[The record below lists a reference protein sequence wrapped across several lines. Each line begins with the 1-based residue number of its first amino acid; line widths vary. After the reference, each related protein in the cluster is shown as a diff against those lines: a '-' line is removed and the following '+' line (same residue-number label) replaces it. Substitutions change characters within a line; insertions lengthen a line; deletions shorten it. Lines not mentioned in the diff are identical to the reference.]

1 MSGMLDRCTCT
12 PNARVFV
19 AEGQVYCTRCLSARS
34 LLPLNLQVSELG
46 VLGLFYR
53 PEEPLRWT
61 LPRAFPTVECSPAG
75 ACWLSAIF
83 PIARMTSG
91 NLNFQQR
98 MVRVA
103 AEIYRAGQL
112 TPAVLKAL
120 QVYERGCRWYPIVGP
135 VPGVAVFANSL
146 HVSDKPFPGATHVLT
161 NLPLPQRPKPEDFC
175 PFECAMATVYDI
187 GQDAVMYVAE
197 RKVSWAPRGGD
208 EVKFEA
214 VPEELKL
221 IANRLRT
228 SFPPHHPV
236 DVSKFAF
243 TAPGCGVSMRADCLH
258 GCLPAGTVP
267 EGNCWWS
274 LFDLLP
280 VNDQDK
286 EIRHANQFGYQT
298 KHGVAGK
305 YLQRRLQINGLRA
318 VTDPNGPIVVQYF
331 SVKESWIRH
340 LKLVGEP
347 SYPGFEDLLRIRV
360 EPNTTPLAGEEEKI
374 FRFGCHKWYGAGKRA
389 RKARSCATATVV
401 GRTSSVHET
410 RQAKERKA
418 AGANKAENLEYYSPP
433 AEGNCGWHCISAIV
447 NRMVN
452 SKFETT
458 LPERVRPPD
467 DWATDEDLVN
477 AIQILRLPAALDRN
491 GACVGAKYVLKL
503 EGEHWTVTVTP
514 GISSSLLPLECV
526 QGCCEHKGGPG
537 SPDAAE
543 ISGFD
548 PACLS
553 WLAEVMHL
561 PSCAIPA
568 ALAELSGYISRSA
581 PPVDTVW
588 TVSQFLAS
596 YSGGKHPDQLC
607 LGKIIDLCQILE
619 SCCCSQNKT
628 NRATPEEVAAK
639 IDLYLCGAASLE
651 ECLVR
656 LERAHPPSAMDT
668 SFDWNVVFPGVEAI
682 TQATEPSQV
691 NQCHAL
697 VPAATQ
703 EHSDNKSVP
712 LTAFSLS
719 NCYYPAQGEEVR
731 HRERLNA
738 VLSKLEGAI
747 REEYGLTPAEP
758 GLRPALPHGLDE
770 LKDRMEEDL
779 LKLVDAQATSEM
791 MAWAAE
797 QVDLKVWVKNYPRW
811 TLPPSPSRTQPRK
824 AKSAKNLPVSRP
836 IPAPRRRVRSGCD
849 SLIPLGDSVSDHRG
863 DLVVGPPFDLTTPP
877 DPASPSSELALVSAP
892 RRTSGSATP
901 LNEPVPV
908 PAPRMTVSRPATP
921 LNEPIPVPTPRRISR
936 QAEEKTLTAVTL
948 TCQDESLDL
957 SASSQT
963 EFEASPSIPL
973 RNRCVLGVG
982 GLEAEET
989 LSDILDTP
997 DGIKSA
1003 PASSS
1008 SSLSSVRITRPKCSA
1023 QAIID
1028 SGGPCS
1034 GHLQKIKGMYL
1045 KIMREAC
1052 DETKLDDP
1060 VTREWL
1066 SRMWD
1071 RVDMLTWRN
1080 TSVYQASNTLTDRL
1094 EFLPKMINETPPP
1107 YPCGFVMTPHTPAP
1121 SIGAESDLTIGS
1133 VATADVPYILGE
1145 IKDVGET
1152 TDQGPFVLLEDE
1164 LANNQSTEDTRA
1176 LPQRFDESTA
1186 ALSLGKD
1193 GTALVLDPGVE
1204 KVDSCEAG
1212 STKENERPLV
1222 SNGGV
1227 GTSAPAFTSLPPSD
1241 GTRASGG
1248 GLLQKARKKAE
1259 RFLDRLSRQVFGLVS
1274 HLPVFFSRLFKSG
1287 GSYSPG
1293 DWGFAA
1299 FTLLC
1304 LFLCYSFPTFGIAP
1318 LLGVFSGSPRRV
1330 RMGVFGCWLAFAIG
1344 LFKPVSDPVGAACEF
1359 DSPECR
1365 NVLHSFELLK
1375 PWDPVRSLVVGPV
1388 GLSLAI
1394 LGRLL
1399 GGARCIWQF
1408 LLRLGI
1414 AADCVLAGAYVLSQG
1429 RCKKCWGSCIRTAPS
1444 EVAFNVFPFT
1454 RATRGSLIDLC
1465 NRFCA
1470 PKGMDPI
1477 FLATGWRGCWT
1488 GQSPIEQ
1495 PSDKPIAFAQLDEK
1509 KITARTVVAQPYDPN
1524 QAVKCLRVLQ
1534 AGGAMV
1540 AEAVPRV
1547 VKVSAVPFRAPFFPT
1562 GVKVDPDCRVVVDSD
1577 TFTTAL
1583 RSGYSTASLVLGVGD
1598 FARLNGLK
1606 IGQISKPSGG
1616 GPHLMAA
1623 LHVAFSIVLHMLTGI
1638 YVTAVGTCGTGTN
1651 DPWCA
1656 NPFAVPGYGP
1666 GTLCTS
1672 RLCISQ
1678 HGLTLPLTSLVAGFG
1693 AQEIALVVLIFVSI
1707 GGLAHRLSCK
1717 ADVLCVLLAIA
1728 SYVWIPLTWLTCTF
1742 PFWLRHV
1749 SLHPLTILWLV
1760 FFLISVNMPSGIL
1773 ALVLLVSLW
1782 LLGRYTNVAGLVT
1795 PYDIHHYTN
1804 GPRGVAALATA
1815 PDGTYLAAVRRAA
1828 LTGRTMLFTPSQLG
1842 SLLEGAF
1849 RTQKPSLN
1857 TVNVVGS
1864 SMGSGGVFTI
1874 DGKIKCVTAAHVL
1887 TGNSARVSGV
1897 GFNQM
1902 LDFDVNGDFAIAD
1915 CPNWQ
1920 GVAPKTRFCEDGW
1933 TGRAYWL
1940 TSSGVE
1946 PGVIGRGFAFCFT
1959 ACGDSGSPVITEAG
1973 ELVGVH
1979 TGSNKQGGGIVTRP
1993 SGQFCNVTPTKLSE
2007 LSEFF
2012 AGPKVP
2018 LGDIKVGNHIIKDTN
2033 EVPSDLCALLAAKPE
2048 LEGGLS
2054 TVQLL
2059 CVFFLLWRMMGHAW
2073 TPLVAVGFF
2082 ILNEVLPAVLVR
2094 SVFSF
2099 GMFGLSWFTPWS
2111 AQVLMIRLLTAA
2123 LNRNRLSLAFYS
2135 LGAVTGFVADLATTR
2150 GHLLQT
2156 VMNLSTYAFLPRVM
2170 VVTSPVPVIAC
2181 GVVHLLA
2188 IILYLFKHRGLH
2200 TILVGD
2206 GVFSS
2211 AFFLRYFAEGKLR
2224 EGVSQSCGM
2233 NHESLTGALAMRLD
2247 DEDLNFLTKLTDFK
2261 CFVSASNMRNAAGQ
2275 FIEAAYAKA
2284 LRVELA
2290 QLVQVDK
2297 VRGVLAKLEAFAD
2310 TVAPQLSPGDIV
2322 VALGHTPVGSIFDLK
2337 VGNTKHTLQAIE
2349 TRVLAG
2355 SKMTVARVVDPTP
2368 TPPPAPVPLP
2378 LPSKILENGPSAWGD
2393 EDRLNKKKRRK
2404 MEAVGIYVMGGKKYQ
2419 KFWDKSSGDVFY
2431 EEVHANT
2438 DEWECLRTCDPTD
2451 FDPEKGTLCGHV
2463 TIDNVPYNAYVS
2475 PSGKKFLIPVNPENR
2490 RAQWEAAKLSV
2501 EQALGMMNVD
2511 GELTAKELEKLKRII
2526 DKLQGLT
2533 KEQCL
2538 NCLAASGLTRCGR
2551 GGLVVSETAVKIVKF
2566 HSRTFTLGPVN
2577 LKVTSEVELK
2587 DAVEHNQHPVAR
2599 PIDGGVVLLRS
2610 AVPSLIDVLIS
2621 GADASPKIL
2630 ARHGP
2635 GNTGIDGTLWDF
2647 ESEATKEE
2655 VALSAQIIQA
2665 CDMRRGDA
2673 PSIGLPYELYPV
2685 RGDPERVK
2693 GILKNTRFGDIPYK
2707 TPGDTGSPVHAAACL
2722 TPNAT
2727 PVTDGRSVLATTMPS
2742 GFELYVPTIP
2752 ASVLDYLDSRP
2763 DCPKQLTEHGCE
2775 DAALR
2780 DLSKYDLSTQ
2790 GFILPGVLRLVR
2802 KYLFAHVGKCPPVH
2816 RPSTYP
2822 AKNSMAGIN
2831 GNRFPTKDIQ
2841 SIPEI
2846 DVLCAQ
2852 AVREN
2857 WQTVTPCTLKKQYC
2871 GKKKTRTILGTNN
2884 FVALAHRAALSGVTQ
2899 GFMKKAFNSPIA
2911 LGKNK
2916 FKELQTPVL
2925 GRCLEADLA
2934 SCDRST
2940 PAIVR
2945 WFAANLLYELACA
2958 EEHLPSYVLNCCH
2971 DLLVTQSGA
2980 VTKRGGL
2987 SSGDPITSVSNT
2999 IYSLVIYAQ
3008 HMVLSYFKSGHPHGL
3023 LFLQDQLK
3031 FEDMLKVQPLIVY
3044 SDDLV
3049 LYAESPTMPNY
3060 HWWVEHLDLMLG
3072 FKTDPRKT
3080 AITDSPSFL
3089 GCRIMNGRQLVPNRD
3104 RILAALAYHMKAS
3117 NVSEY
3122 YASAAAVLMD
3132 SCACLEYD
3140 PEWFEE
3146 LVVGMAQCARK
3157 DGYSF
3162 PGPPFFLSMWEKLR
3176 SNYEGKKARVCGYCG
3191 APAPYATACGLD
3203 VCIYHTHFHQHCPVT
3218 IWCGHPAGS
3227 GFCSECKS
3235 PVGKG
3240 TSPLDEVLRQVPYK
3254 PPRTVI
3260 MHVEQGL
3267 TPLDPGRYQTRRGLV
3282 SVRRGIRGNEVDLP
3296 DGDYASTALLPTC
3309 KEINMVA
3316 VASNV
3321 LRSRF
3326 IIGPPGAGKTYW
3338 LLQQVQD
3345 GDVIYT
3351 PTHQTMLDMIKAL
3364 GTCRFNVP
3372 AGTTL
3377 QFPAPSRTG
3386 PWVRIL
3392 AGGWCPGKNSFLDEA
3407 AYCNHL
3413 DVLRLLSKTT
3423 LTCLG
3428 DFKQLHPVG
3437 FDSHC
3442 YVFDIMPQTQLKTI
3456 WRFGQNICDAIQ
3468 SDYKDKLMSM
3478 VNATRVTYVEKPVS
3492 YGQVL
3497 TPFHKDREDG
3507 AITIDS
3513 SQGATFDVVTLHL
3526 PTRDSLNR
3534 QRALVAITRAR
3545 HAIFVYDP
3553 HRQLQS
3559 LFDLPAKSTPVNLAV
3574 HRDGQLI
3581 VLDRNNKECTVAQ
3594 ALGNGDKFRATDK
3607 RVVDSL
3613 RAICADLE
3621 GSSSPL
3627 PKVAHN
3633 LGFYFSPDLTQ
3644 FAKLPMELAPH
3655 WPVVTTQ
3662 NNEKWPDRLV
3672 ASLRPIHKH
3681 SRACVGAGY
3690 MVGPSVFLG
3699 TPGVVSYYL
3708 TKFVKGEAQVLPET
3722 VFSTGRIEVDCREYL
3737 DDREREVAAS
3747 LPHAFIGDVKG
3758 TTVGGCHHVTSKYLP
3773 RFLPKESVAVVGVSS
3788 PGKAAKA
3795 VCTLT
3800 DVYLPDLEA
3809 YLHPETQSRCWKLML
3824 DFKEVRLMVW
3834 RDKTAY
3840 FQLEGRHFTWYQLA
3854 SYASYIRVPVNSTVY
3869 LDPCMGP
3876 ALCNRRVVGSTDWG
3890 ADLAVTPY
3898 DYGAKIIL
3906 SSAYHGEM
3914 PPGYRI
3920 LACAEFSIED
3930 PVRYRHTWGF
3940 ESDTAYLYEFTG
3952 NGEDWEDYNDA
3963 FRARQKGKVYKAT
3976 ATSMKFHFPPGPAI
3990 EPTLGLD

>member
-1 MSGMLDRCTCT
+1 MSGILDRCTCT

-34 LLPLNLQVSELG
+34 LLPLNLQVPELG

-103 AEIYRAGQL
+103 AEIYRVGQL
-112 TPAVLKAL
+112 TPTVLKTL

-135 VPGVAVFANSL
+135 VPGVAVYANFL

-175 PFECAMATVYDI
+175 PFECAMADIYDI
-187 GQDAVMYVAE
+187 GHDAVMYVAGK
-197 RKVSWAPRGGD
+197 RVSWSPRGREEG
-208 EVKFEA
+208 KFET
-214 VPEELKL
+214 VPKELKL
-221 IANRLRT
+221 VAERLYT
-228 SFPPHHPV
+228 SFPPHHVV
-236 DVSKFAF
+236 DMSKFIF
-243 TAPGCGVSMRADCLH
+243 TAPEGGASMRVERQY

-267 EGNCWWS
+267 NGNCWWS
-274 LFDLLP
+274 LFSLLP
-280 VNDQDK
+280 VGVQCK
-286 EIRHANQFGYQT
+286 EIRRATQFGYQT

-318 VTDPNGPIVVQYF
+318 VVDPTGPIVVQYF
-331 SVKESWIRH
+331 AVKESWIRH
-340 LKLVGEP
+340 FKLEGELDL
-347 SYPGFEDLLRIRV
+347 PGFEDLLRIRI
-360 EPNTTPLAGEEEKI
+360 EPNTTPLVSKDEKI
-374 FRFGCHKWYGAGKRA
+374 FRFGVHKWYGAGRRA
-389 RKARSCATATVV
+389 RRARVSVITAVA
-401 GRTSSVHET
+401 GRASPACEPQ
-410 RQAKERKA
+410 QAKAHK
-418 AGANKAENLEYYSPP
+418 GANAGKDELPNYYSPP
-433 AEGNCGWHCISAIV
+433 AEGNCGWHCLSAV
-447 NRMVN
+447 ANRMVY

-467 DWATDEDLVN
+467 DWATDEDLAN
-477 AIQILRLPAALDRN
+477 AILTLRLPVALDRN
-491 GACVGAKYVLKL
+491 GACASAKYVLKL
-503 EGEHWTVTVTP
+503 EGDHWTVSVTP
-514 GISSSLLPLECV
+514 GMSPSLLPLERV
-526 QGCCEHKGGPG
+526 QGCCEHKGGLGPP
-537 SPDAAE
+537 STDRV
-543 ISGFD
+543 SGFD
-548 PACLS
+548 PACLD
-553 WLAEVMHL
+553 WLAKVMHL
-561 PSCAIPA
+561 PSSAIPA
-568 ALAELSGYISRSA
+568 ALAEISGSFGHST
-581 PPVDTVW
+581 PPVPVVW
-588 TVSQFLAS
+588 TVSQFYARH
-596 YSGGKHPDQLC
+596 SGEEHSNQVC
-607 LGKIIDLCQILE
+607 LKKIVSLCQLLE
-619 SCCCSQNKT
+619 SCCCSQNKA
-628 NRATPEEVAAK
+628 NPVTPEEVRK
-639 IDLYLCGAASLE
+639 NIDQYLRGAASLE
-651 ECLVR
+651 ECLAR
-656 LERAHPPSAMDT
+656 LEKARPPSVLDT
-668 SFDWNVVFPGVEAI
+668 SFDWDVVLPGVGVAA
-682 TQATEPSQV
+682 QATELPLT
-691 NQCHAL
+691 NQCHTP
-697 VPAATQ
+697 VAA
-703 EHSDNKSVP
+703 
-712 LTAFSLS
+712 A
-719 NCYYPAQGEEVR
+719 AQR
-731 HRERLNA
+731 
-738 VLSKLEGAI
+738 SSP
-747 REEYGLTPAEP
+747 EY
-758 GLRPALPHGLDE
+758 
-770 LKDRMEEDL
+770 
-779 LKLVDAQATSEM
+779 QS
-791 MAWAAE
+791 
-797 QVDLKVWVKNYPRW
+797 
-811 TLPPSPSRTQPRK
+811 RK
-824 AKSAKNLPVSRP
+824 AESVRSLPESRPLPAPRRKIRSRCNSLVSLGGDFPNSWADLVGGSFRSPVLPKPVVHSSEPVP
-836 IPAPRRRVRSGCD
+836 IPAPRRTV
-849 SLIPLGDSVSDHRG
+849 SLLK
-863 DLVVGPPFDLTTPP
+863 
-877 DPASPSSELALVSAP
+877 PSSITLAP
-892 RRTSGSATP
+892 T
-901 LNEPVPV
+901 
-908 PAPRMTVSRPATP
+908 PAPRCGRQQVEGTNLTVG
-921 LNEPIPVPTPRRISR
+921 
-936 QAEEKTLTAVTL
+936 TLA
-948 TCQDESLDL
+948 CQDERLDL
-957 SASSQT
+957 AASSQT
-963 EFEASPSIPL
+963 EYEASPLALP
-973 RNRCVLGVG
+973 
-982 GLEAEET
+982 
-989 LSDILDTP
+989 LSDDALAVGTRDVEEVMSEASSTP
-997 DGIKSA
+997 DGIRLT
-1003 PASSS
+1003 PVSSS
-1008 SSLSSVRITRPKCSA
+1008 SSLSSVEIARPKYSA

-1028 SGGPCS
+1028 TGGPCC
-1034 GHLQKIKGMYL
+1034 GHLQEVKEKYL
-1045 KIMREAC
+1045 NVMREAC
-1052 DETKLDDP
+1052 DATKLDDP
-1060 VTREWL
+1060 ATQEWL

-1080 TSVYQASNTLTDRL
+1080 TSIYQAPFTLADKFK
-1094 EFLPKMINETPPP
+1094 FLPNMILETPPP
-1107 YPCGFVMTPHTPAP
+1107 YPCGFVMMPRTPAP
-1121 SIGAESDLTIGS
+1121 SIGGESDITVGS
-1133 VATADVPYILGE
+1133 VATEDVPHILG
-1145 IKDVGET
+1145 KARGFSKTADQAPLAPF
-1152 TDQGPFVLLEDE
+1152 TDGPEDGQPAEEPRTQAPPAGTGDAVLSDSEGSQE
-1164 LANNQSTEDTRA
+1164 FANLPPPNSTDA
-1176 LPQRFDESTA
+1176 
-1186 ALSLGKD
+1186 D
-1193 GTALVLDPGVE
+1193 GGRPLCTVKKKVE
-1204 KVDSCEAG
+1204 KCFD
-1212 STKENERPLV
+1212 
-1222 SNGGV
+1222 
-1227 GTSAPAFTSLPPSD
+1227 
-1241 GTRASGG
+1241 
-1248 GLLQKARKKAE
+1248 Q
-1259 RFLDRLSRQVFGLVS
+1259 LSRRVFGIVS
-1274 HLPVFFSRLFKSG
+1274 HLPVFFSRLFKPG
-1287 GSYSPG
+1287 GHYPPG

-1304 LFLCYSFPTFGIAP
+1304 LLLCYSYPAFGAAP
-1318 LLGVFSGSPRRV
+1318 LVGVFSGTPRRV

-1344 LFKPVSDPVGAACEF
+1344 LFKPVSDPVGTACEF

-1365 NVLHSFELLK
+1365 DILHSFELLQ

-1388 GLSLAI
+1388 GLCLAA

-1399 GGARCIWQF
+1399 GGARHVWLL

-1414 AADCVLAGAYVLSQG
+1414 LSDCVLAGAYVLSQG
-1429 RCKKCWGSCIRTAPS
+1429 RCKKCWGSCVRTAPS
-1444 EVAFNVFPFT
+1444 EVSFNVFPFT
-1454 RATRGSLIDLC
+1454 RATRASLIDLC

-1495 PSDKPIAFAQLDEK
+1495 PSEKPIAYAQLDEK

-1540 AEAVPRV
+1540 AEAVPKV
-1547 VKVSAVPFRAPFFPT
+1547 TKVSVIPFRAPFFPT
-1562 GVKVDPDCRVVVDSD
+1562 GVKVDPDCRIVVDPD
-1577 TFTTAL
+1577 TFTAAL
-1583 RSGYSTASLVLGVGD
+1583 RSGYSTSNLILGVGD
-1598 FARLNGLK
+1598 FAQLNGLK
-1606 IGQISKPSGG
+1606 IRQISKPSGG
-1616 GPHLMAA
+1616 GPHLAAA
-1623 LHVAFSIVLHMLTGI
+1623 LHVACSMALHMLAGI
-1638 YVTAVGTCGTGTN
+1638 YVTSVGTCGTGTN
-1651 DPWCA
+1651 DPWCT

-1666 GTLCTS
+1666 GSLCTS

-1678 HGLTLPLTSLVAGFG
+1678 HGLTLPLTALVAGFG
-1693 AQEIALVVLIFVSI
+1693 IQEIALVVLIFVSI

-1717 ADVLCVLLAIA
+1717 ADVMFVLLAIA
-1728 SYVWIPLTWLTCTF
+1728 SYVWEPLTWLLCVF
-1742 PFWLRHV
+1742 PCWLRCF
-1749 SLHPLTILWLV
+1749 SLHPFTILWLV
-1760 FFLISVNMPSGIL
+1760 FFLISVNAPSGIL
-1773 ALVLLVSLW
+1773 ALVLLISLW
-1782 LLGRYTNVAGLVT
+1782 LLGRYTNIAGLVT

-1874 DGKIKCVTAAHVL
+1874 DGKIKCITAAHVL

-1902 LDFDVNGDFAIAD
+1902 LDFDVKGDFAIAD

-1920 GVAPKTRFCEDGW
+1920 GVAPKARFCEDGW

-1946 PGVIGRGFAFCFT
+1946 PGVIGNGFAFCFT

-1993 SGQFCNVTPTKLSE
+1993 SGQYCNVTPIKLSE

-2018 LGDIKVGNHIIKDTN
+2018 LGDVKVGNHIIKDTC

-2082 ILNEVLPAVLVR
+2082 ILNEILPAVLVR

-2099 GMFGLSWFTPWS
+2099 GMFALSWLTPWS
-2111 AQVLMIRLLTAA
+2111 AQVLMIRLLTAS
-2123 LNRNRLSLAFYS
+2123 LNRNKLSLIFYS
-2135 LGAVTGFVADLATTR
+2135 LGAVAGFVADLASTP
-2150 GHLLQT
+2150 GHPLQT
-2156 VMNLSTYAFLPRVM
+2156 VMNLSTYAFLPRSM

-2188 IILYLFKHRGLH
+2188 IILYLFKHRCLH
-2200 TILVGD
+2200 FVLVGD
-2206 GVFSS
+2206 GAFSA

-2233 NHESLTGALAMRLD
+2233 DHESLTGALAMKLN
-2247 DEDLNFLTKLTDFK
+2247 DEDLDFLTKLTDFK

-2337 VGNTKHTLQAIE
+2337 VGNAKHTLQSIE

-2368 TPPPAPVPLP
+2368 TPPPAPVPIP
-2378 LPSKILENGPSAWGD
+2378 LPPKVLENGPSARED
-2393 EDRLNKKKRRK
+2393 ESGLNKKKRRR
-2404 MEAVGIYVMGGKKYQ
+2404 MEAVGIFIMGGKKYQ
-2419 KFWDKSSGDVFY
+2419 KFWDKNSGDVFY
-2431 EEVHANT
+2431 EEVHDNT
-2438 DEWECLRTCDPTD
+2438 DAWECLRIDDPAD
-2451 FDPEKGTLCGHV
+2451 LEPDKGTLCGHI
-2463 TIDNVPYNAYVS
+2463 TIDDKSYHVYAS
-2475 PSGKKFLIPVNPENR
+2475 PSGRKFLVPANPENK
-2490 RAQWEAAKLSV
+2490 RAQWEAARLSI
-2501 EQALGMMNVD
+2501 EQALGMMGVD
-2511 GELTAKELEKLKRII
+2511 GELTAKEVEKLKRII
-2526 DKLQGLT
+2526 EKLQGLT

-2538 NCLAASGLTRCGR
+2538 NCLTASGLTRCGR
-2551 GGLVVSETAVKIVKF
+2551 GGLVVTETAVKIVKF
-2566 HSRTFTLGPVN
+2566 HNRTFTLGPVN
-2577 LKVTSEVELK
+2577 LKVASEVELK
-2587 DAVEHNQHPVAR
+2587 DAVEHNQYPVAS

-2610 AVPSLIDVLIS
+2610 AVPSLVDVLIS
-2621 GADASPKIL
+2621 GADASPKLL
-2630 ARHGP
+2630 AHHGP

-2665 CDMRRGDA
+2665 CDIRRGDA
-2673 PSIGLPYELYPV
+2673 PNIGLPYKLHPV
-2685 RGDPERVK
+2685 RGNPERVK
-2693 GILKNTRFGDIPYK
+2693 GVLENTRFGDIPYR
-2707 TPGDTGSPVHAAACL
+2707 TPSDTGSPVHAAACL

-2727 PVTDGRSVLATTMPS
+2727 PVTDGRSILATTMPS
-2742 GFELYVPTIP
+2742 GFELYAPTIP

-2775 DAALR
+2775 GAALR

-2790 GFILPGVLRLVR
+2790 GFVLPGVLRLVR

-2841 SIPEI
+2841 SVPGI

-2884 FVALAHRAALSGVTQ
+2884 FIALAHRAALSGVTQ

-2945 WFAANLLYELACA
+2945 WFAAHLLYELACA

-3049 LYAESPTMPNY
+3049 LYAESPSMPNY
-3060 HWWVEHLDLMLG
+3060 HWWVEHLNLMLG
-3072 FKTDPRKT
+3072 FQTDPKKT

-3089 GCRIMNGRQLVPNRD
+3089 GCRIINGRQLVPNRD

-3122 YASAAAVLMD
+3122 YASAAAILMD

-3146 LVVGMAQCARK
+3146 LVVGIAQCARK

-3176 SNYEGKKARVCGYCG
+3176 SNYEGKKSRVCGYCG
-3191 APAPYATACGLD
+3191 ASAPYATACGLD
-3203 VCIYHTHFHQHCPVT
+3203 VCVYHTHFHQHCPVI

-3227 GFCSECKS
+3227 GSCDECKS
-3235 PVGKG
+3235 PTGKG
-3240 TSPLDEVLRQVPYK
+3240 ASPLDEVLRQVPYK
-3254 PPRTVI
+3254 PPRTVL

-3267 TPLDPGRYQTRRGLV
+3267 TPLDPGRYQTRRGLIA
-3282 SVRRGIRGNEVDLP
+3282 VRRGIRGNEVDLP

-3316 VASNV
+3316 VASNA

-3468 SDYKDKLMSM
+3468 PDYRDKLVSM
-3478 VNATRVTYVEKPVS
+3478 VNTTRVTYVDKPVN

-3497 TPFHKDREDG
+3497 TPYHKDREDG

-3526 PTRDSLNR
+3526 PTENSLNK

-3559 LFDLPAKSTPVNLAV
+3559 LFDLPAKGTPVNLAV

-3644 FAKLPMELAPH
+3644 FAKLPAELAPH
-3655 WPVVTTQ
+3655 WPVVTIQ
-3662 NNEKWPDRLV
+3662 NNDKWPDRLV
-3672 ASLRPIHKH
+3672 ASLRPIHKY

-3708 TKFVKGEAQVLPET
+3708 TKFVKGEAQILPET

-3737 DDREREVAAS
+3737 DDREREVAES

-3758 TTVGGCHHVTSKYLP
+3758 TTVGGCHHITSKYLP

-3809 YLHPETQSRCWKLML
+3809 YLHPQTLSKCWKMML

-3834 RDKTAY
+3834 KDKTAY

-3876 ALCNRRVVGSTDWG
+3876 ALCNRRVVGSTHWG

-3898 DYGAKIIL
+3898 DYGAKTIL

-3914 PPGYRI
+3914 PPGYKI
-3920 LACAEFSIED
+3920 LACAEFSFDD
-3930 PVRYRHTWGF
+3930 PVRYKHTWGF

-3952 NGEDWEDYNDA
+3952 DGEDWDDYNEA
-3963 FRARQKGKVYKAT
+3963 FRARQKGKIYRAT
-3976 ATSMKFHFPPGPAI
+3976 ATSLRFHFPPGPVI
-3990 EPTLGLD
+3990 EPTLGSN